1 MCFLLTSMVQCWSN
15 YSSPFLVLCFKSRIQ
30 RDSCK
35 SAIKRS
41 KYWSYANT
49 GSFSKSSEPREKKKS
64 TPTFHYTAWFFSGS
78 WNVYFMDYYN
88 PHCSSGMIHPNPSFS
103 HLGKVPN
110 GCHRPGVHRAIISV
124 GIRQLFRLPPSH
136 SSSGNT
142 NPTVPT
148 LKKKSHLAY
157 ILTYE
162 KSHHKFFTF
171 TVSFWQEMQF
181 YFLGGES
188 HISLLVGG
196 WTNPSEKICASQIGS
211 FPQVKGEKFRK
222 KNWNHHQ
229 PVEFFCVEPKSLS
242 WAAKERHQGLV
253 IMATNKVGSSIPA
266 STQVV
271 TPLLQRGEKL
281 MLHVFQIC
289 SKSRRKWMKEWMNLF
304 HVQVL

>member
-1 MCFLLTSMVQCWSN
+1 MQTLDLFQNQV
-15 YSSPFLVLCFKSRIQ
+15 SP
-30 RDSCK
+30 
-35 SAIKRS
+35 
-41 KYWSYANT
+41 
-49 GSFSKSSEPREKKKS
+49 GKKKS

-148 LKKKSHLAY
+148 LKRKSLAY

-181 YFLGGES
+181 IFWRGIS
-188 HISLLVGG
+188 HLITSWWLNQPIWKNMRKSNWIISPG
-196 WTNPSEKICASQIGS
+196 
-211 FPQVKGEKFRK
+211 
-222 KNWNHHQ
+222 
-229 PVEFFCVEPKSLS
+229 
-242 WAAKERHQGLV
+242 
-253 IMATNKVGSSIPA
+253 
-266 STQVV
+266 
-271 TPLLQRGEKL
+271 
-281 MLHVFQIC
+281 
-289 SKSRRKWMKEWMNLF
+289 
-304 HVQVL
+304 